1 MIRFSSLVE
10 AIQGAVNQ
18 AADAVSREN
27 IKSLLEY
34 FHPIEQSVNQSDGD
48 DHFLSVSD
56 FEKMTP
62 RMVHL
67 QFPKMTANGPIEHL
81 VSVPLLTLSP
91 IPSLQIGDV
100 QVEIDLEILEDN
112 GVLMVGFPK
121 TEKGSTSPEPVINES
136 RKGGSNAKITI
147 NIKSHEGTQGS
158 SALIEGYNKV
168 LRAQL
173 PN

>member
-1 MIRFSSLVE
+1 
-10 AIQGAVNQ
+10 
-18 AADAVSREN
+18 
-27 IKSLLEY
+27 
-34 FHPIEQSVNQSDGD
+34 
-48 DHFLSVSD
+48 
-56 FEKMTP
+56 
-62 RMVHL
+62 MVHL
-67 QFPKMTANGPIEHL
+67 QFPKMTASGPIEHC

-100 QVEIDLEILEDN
+100 QVELDLEMLEDN

-121 TEKGSTSPEPVINES
+121 REKGDTSLGPVSNEPK
-136 RKGGSNAKITI
+136 KGGSNAKITI
-147 NIKSHEGTQGS
+147 NIKSHEGTQGT